1 MESGDPPRRTRSAS
15 VADDVVSHPA
25 SRELVT
31 SDHVPPEALVA
42 RGRGEARKDT
52 GNRPRL
58 AGRRGGAPVSHVMQ
72 RRRCRGDDQGRTVET
87 IADQGWTVF
96 QIPSA
101 PLGSWQPLD
110 GARVVQIM

>member
-1 MESGDPPRRTRSAS
+1 M
-15 VADDVVSHPA
+15 
-25 SRELVT
+25 T

-42 RGRGEARKDT
+42 RGRGEVRKDT

-72 RRRCRGDDQGRTVET
+72 RRWCRG
-87 IADQGWTVF
+87 ADQGGTVF

>member
-1 MESGDPPRRTRSAS
+1 LESGDPPRRTRSAS

-52 GNRPRL
+52 GIVP
-58 AGRRGGAPVSHVMQ
+58 
-72 RRRCRGDDQGRTVET
+72 
-87 IADQGWTVF
+87 GW
-96 QIPSA
+96 Q
-101 PLGSWQPLD
+101 D
-110 GARVVQIM
+110 GAAALR